1 MMTLSTSAPGPTRE
15 TIPWWRRLP
24 RVAVAHWRHVP
35 RPARQLCVAV
45 LGAGVLVAGVAMIV
59 LPGPA
64 VLVIPL
70 GFAILATEFPW
81 ARKLLD
87 QGKAW
92 LSKLR
97 QVVVVTL
104 RVRGKRSVSPT
115 EPADRSDPAAT
126 SS

>member
-1 MMTLSTSAPGPTRE
+1 
-15 TIPWWRRLP
+15 
-24 RVAVAHWRHVP
+24 
-35 RPARQLCVAV
+35 
-45 LGAGVLVAGVAMIV
+45 VLVAGVAMIV